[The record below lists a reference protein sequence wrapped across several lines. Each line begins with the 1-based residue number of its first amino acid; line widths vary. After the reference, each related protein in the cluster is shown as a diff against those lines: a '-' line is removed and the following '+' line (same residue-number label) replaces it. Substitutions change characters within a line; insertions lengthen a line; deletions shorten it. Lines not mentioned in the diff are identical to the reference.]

1 MEPVCD
7 VALLALIYRECYL
20 ARHVDPESIIEDS
33 ENCPGEISLV
43 RLIAGHRLTPA
54 DWELLRALEGH
65 SDFLALACRADPLRA
80 EALMHACPPNGR
92 CSAKAWAKPYRGRRW
107 DEVEVVM
114 SVLQREGL
122 SATHDDVESLAA
134 SAWQTAT
141 GDSYEDYLDAWTP
154 V

>member
-1 MEPVCD
+1 MESLED
-7 VALLALIYRECYL
+7 VALLALIYRECFL

-33 ENCPGEISLV
+33 ETCPGEISLV

-54 DWELLRALEGH
+54 DWELLRALEAP
-65 SDFLALACRADPLRA
+65 SDFLALARRADPLRA

-114 SVLQREGL
+114 GVLQREGL
-122 SATHDDVESLAA
+122 SATHDDIESLAA
-134 SAWQTAT
+134 NAWQGVT
-141 GDSYEDYLDAWTP
+141 GGTYEDYLDAWAP
-154 V
+154 A